1 MGKQDELSNNSIF
14 KLFVKYFIPTLI
26 GSAVVV
32 LYNIVD
38 RFFVGKISEKALAGA
53 GIAFYIVMLI
63 IAFSMLIGVGAGTI
77 ISLRLGQGKKGAAKK
92 VLGNTIT
99 MFAVLGIFLYL
110 VLILNINTILTYS
123 GANSETLPY
132 AKTYL
137 QIIMFAILP
146 LFYSYGLTNVLNSVG
161 APNVAMF
168 SMLIGAVVNIILDYV
183 AVMILHTG
191 IEGTAYATLIGN
203 VLSAVFVLYFLTA
216 GKFPFKVNLFGF
228 KLEEKSK
235 LVLQFNKLKLD
246 KKIIMD
252 VLSIGMS
259 PFLLQAASS
268 LVGVIT
274 NKIVDINGGTYGVA
288 IMTIINSYLPL
299 MTMSVY
305 SVSQAIQPIVGF
317 NYGAKNYERVRES
330 LLTAVYAGVGLSAI
344 FWAVVM
350 IFPKEMVLFF
360 NEKSTISA
368 LKEGEKAMRIY
379 FSLVILSSFGIIIPN
394 YFQATGRSKYSVIL
408 NLLRQVIIFLIVVII
423 FSNIFKLN
431 GVWYAQPFTDFV
443 FFIILAVLWYK
454 ENKKMKDLTAAR
466 ENEKIA
472 IREKREN

>member
-1 MGKQDELSNNSIF
+1 
-14 KLFVKYFIPTLI
+14 
-26 GSAVVV
+26 
-32 LYNIVD
+32 
-38 RFFVGKISEKALAGA
+38 
-53 GIAFYIVMLI
+53 
-63 IAFSMLIGVGAGTI
+63 
-77 ISLRLGQGKKGAAKK
+77 
-92 VLGNTIT
+92 
-99 MFAVLGIFLYL
+99 
-110 VLILNINTILTYS
+110 
-123 GANSETLPY
+123 
-132 AKTYL
+132 
-137 QIIMFAILP
+137 
-146 LFYSYGLTNVLNSVG
+146 
-161 APNVAMF
+161 
-168 SMLIGAVVNIILDYV
+168 
-183 AVMILHTG
+183 
-191 IEGTAYATLIGN
+191 
-203 VLSAVFVLYFLTA
+203 
-216 GKFPFKVNLFGF
+216 
-228 KLEEKSK
+228 
-235 LVLQFNKLKLD
+235 
-246 KKIIMD
+246 MD

>member
-1 MGKQDELSNNSIF
+1 
-14 KLFVKYFIPTLI
+14 
-26 GSAVVV
+26 
-32 LYNIVD
+32 
-38 RFFVGKISEKALAGA
+38 
-53 GIAFYIVMLI
+53 
-63 IAFSMLIGVGAGTI
+63 
-77 ISLRLGQGKKGAAKK
+77 
-92 VLGNTIT
+92 
-99 MFAVLGIFLYL
+99 
-110 VLILNINTILTYS
+110 
-123 GANSETLPY
+123 
-132 AKTYL
+132 
-137 QIIMFAILP
+137 
-146 LFYSYGLTNVLNSVG
+146 
-161 APNVAMF
+161 MF

-330 LLTAVYAGVGLSAI
+330 LLTAVCAGVGLSAI

-360 NEKSTISA
+360 NEKSTFSA
-368 LKEGEKAMRIY
+368 LKEGEKAMRTY

-423 FSNIFKLN
+423 FSNVFKLN